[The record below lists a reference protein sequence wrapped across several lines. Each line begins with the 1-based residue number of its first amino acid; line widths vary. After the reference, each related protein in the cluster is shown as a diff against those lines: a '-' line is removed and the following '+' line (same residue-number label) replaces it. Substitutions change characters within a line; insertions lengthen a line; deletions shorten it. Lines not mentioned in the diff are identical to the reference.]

1 MSKALEKIGRAL
13 NELPW
18 RVVGSS
24 ASVGRSLFGSRHAH
38 PLGILT
44 YHRVVDLVPG
54 IAPPEHNVTP
64 RRFRQQLEGMK
75 ARGYEFW
82 ALDRLLAAVRA
93 GSELHGRIAVVT
105 FDDGYESVYLNAFPI
120 LKELGIPATVF
131 VATKYLDGHEP
142 FFFDDWG
149 SDFCSQLEQAN
160 YGPLTTD
167 QCHEMLDS
175 QLIEIGA
182 HTHTHEDF
190 RGREE
195 QFGQDLKTSVD
206 IVRDRFGVRE
216 VSFAFPFGC
225 PFRGFASEGL
235 VEQAKLAGVTC
246 SLTTEAVSV
255 DLHNDPF
262 HWGRFNAFPW
272 DSAAS
277 LAAKVEGWYEWAP
290 RLRRRVSRAVDDSQ
304 RKHLSGDS

>member
-1 MSKALEKIGRAL
+1 MSNALEKIGRAL

-24 ASVGRSLFGSRHAH
+24 ASVGCSIFGSRHAH

-44 YHRVVDLVPG
+44 YHRVVDLVQG
-54 IAPPEHNVTP
+54 VAPPEHNVTP
-64 RRFRQQLEGMK
+64 GRFRHQLEGMQ

-82 ALDRLLAAVRA
+82 SLDRLLSAVQA
-93 GSELHGRIAVVT
+93 GNELHDRIAVVT

-131 VATKYLDGHEP
+131 VATKYLDGQDP

-149 SDFCSQLEQAN
+149 SSFRAQLEPSD

-175 QLIEIGA
+175 QLIGIGA

-195 QFGQDLKTSVD
+195 QFGQDLATSVE
-206 IVRDRFGVRE
+206 IVRDRFGVPR

-225 PFRGFASEGL
+225 PYKGFASEGL
-235 VEQAKLAGVTC
+235 VEQAKGAGVTC
-246 SLTTEAVSV
+246 SLTTEAIPV
-255 DLHNDPF
+255 DLHKDPF

-277 LAAKVEGWYEWAP
+277 LAAKIEGWYEWAP
-290 RLRRRVSRAVDDSQ
+290 RLRRRVSRAVDESQ
-304 RKHLSGDS
+304 RGDSRGEL

>member
-1 MSKALEKIGRAL
+1 MSKSFGSISRVL

-18 RVVGSS
+18 RVVCSS
-24 ASVGRSLFGSRHAH
+24 ASVGCRIFGSRHSH

-44 YHRVVDLVPG
+44 YHRVVDFVPG
-54 IAPPEHNVTP
+54 VVPPEHNVTP
-64 RRFRQQLEGMK
+64 GRLRHQLEGMQ

-82 ALDRLLAAVRA
+82 SLGRLLSAFRE
-93 GSELHGRIAVVT
+93 GTELHDRIAVVT

-120 LKELGIPATVF
+120 LKELRIPATVF
-131 VATKYLDGHEP
+131 VATKYLDGSDP

-149 SDFCSQLEQAN
+149 SNLHTQLEQSY
-160 YGPLTTD
+160 YGPLTSD
-167 QCHEMLDS
+167 QCREMLDS

-190 RGREE
+190 RGRDE
-195 QFGQDLKTSVD
+195 QFGQDLKTSVE

-225 PFRGFASEGL
+225 PYRGFASETL
-235 VEQAKLAGVTC
+235 VEQAKLAGVSC
-246 SLTTEAVSV
+246 SLTTEAVPV
-255 DLHNDPF
+255 DFHADPF
-262 HWGRFNAFPW
+262 HWGRFNAFSW

-277 LAAKVEGWYEWAP
+277 LAAKIEGWYEWAP
-290 RLRRRVSRAVDDSQ
+290 RLRRRVSRQIDDSQ
-304 RKHLSGDS
+304 RNQSGESS